1 MHAVLTSFI
10 GDLEQART
18 VDELEQLFL
27 KFIGDLGLSVFT
39 YVSLRTGGVAEG
51 EAARPVISNYPEE
64 WRRHYDGQHYEMVD
78 PVLDRAATSVVP
90 VMWSDLIYD
99 PTVKGDQK
107 IIFHEARE
115 FGLTQG
121 MTIPIHSRNSFA
133 IVSLASDQPD
143 SEFRQAIPHLKH
155 LVHLG
160 ALYYHE
166 RVSALREEAV
176 RDVLNP
182 LSRREREALLWAARG
197 KTAWETGEILSISE
211 NTVKQYLKSAMEKLG
226 VSSKPQA
233 VVKAIMT
240 YQIFP

>member
-1 MHAVLTSFI
+1 
-10 GDLEQART
+10 
-18 VDELEQLFL
+18 
-27 KFIGDLGLSVFT
+27 
-39 YVSLRTGGVAEG
+39 
-51 EAARPVISNYPEE
+51 
-64 WRRHYDGQHYEMVD
+64 MVD
-78 PVLDRAATSVVP
+78 PVLDRASSSVVP
-90 VMWSDLIYD
+90 VLWSDLTYD
-99 PTVKGDQK
+99 PTLRSEQK
-107 IIFHEARE
+107 VIFHEARE

-143 SEFRQAIPHLKH
+143 SEFRSAIPHLKH

-160 ALYYHE
+160 SLYYHE
-166 RVSALREEAV
+166 RVTALREEAEQDL
-176 RDVLNP
+176 RIP
-182 LSRREREALLWAARG
+182 LSKREREAMLWAARG
-197 KTAWETGEILSISE
+197 KTAWETGEILHISE